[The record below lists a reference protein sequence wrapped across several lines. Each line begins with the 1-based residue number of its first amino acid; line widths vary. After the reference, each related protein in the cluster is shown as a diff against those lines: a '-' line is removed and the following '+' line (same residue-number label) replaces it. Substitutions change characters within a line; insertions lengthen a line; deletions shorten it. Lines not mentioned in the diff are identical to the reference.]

1 MLKPLSSALLMLSFS
16 SVMACTHITIKAS
29 DDTLVVGRTMEFG
42 PNLKSQI
49 ITKPAKFAFTNKAP
63 NGKPSKAWIGKYGFI
78 YMNGFGIDLVVD
90 GMNEKGL
97 SVSALYL
104 PGYTT
109 YAEPTDDNVK
119 HGIPYLQAGAW
130 ILSQFDN
137 VDAVKSSVKDMPVFN
152 QPYDLPGHPNV
163 SFPLHLAVT
172 DKSGQSIVIEFIDGK
187 TVIHDNPLGVLT
199 NSPTFDWQLTN
210 LKNYVNLSPYAPKVM
225 SIDGYQYSATGQ
237 GAGMIGLP
245 GDTSP
250 PSRFVKMAFL
260 TNTAKPIDDAQ
271 QAVTL
276 AQHILANVYIPKGL
290 VRGEKGT
297 DDTET
302 TQWTIYKDLTH
313 GVMYFKSYNYPALR
327 LIDLDKVNFSSDKS
341 ISTEEPAP
349 LAEDITKK
357 MH

>member
-1 MLKPLSSALLMLSFS
+1 
-16 SVMACTHITIKAS
+16 
-29 DDTLVVGRTMEFG
+29 
-42 PNLKSQI
+42 
-49 ITKPAKFAFTNKAP
+49 
-63 NGKPSKAWIGKYGFI
+63 
-78 YMNGFGIDLVVD
+78 
-90 GMNEKGL
+90 
-97 SVSALYL
+97 
-104 PGYTT
+104 
-109 YAEPTDDNVK
+109 
-119 HGIPYLQAGAW
+119 
-130 ILSQFDN
+130 
-137 VDAVKSSVKDMPVFN
+137 
-152 QPYDLPGHPNV
+152 
-163 SFPLHLAVT
+163 
-172 DKSGQSIVIEFIDGK
+172 
-187 TVIHDNPLGVLT
+187 
-199 NSPTFDWQLTN
+199 
-210 LKNYVNLSPYAPKVM
+210 
-225 SIDGYQYSATGQ
+225 
-237 GAGMIGLP
+237 
-245 GDTSP
+245 
-250 PSRFVKMAFL
+250 MAFL